1 MPLLS
6 RLSVQSWTW
15 KPLIIA
21 WAVAILV
28 GCESEAERKL
38 NQWRTRLLVSA
49 EPAYPVNI
57 EQIAKA
63 VPENGEVTIA
73 GRINAGKSDPF
84 EKGKATLIM
93 GELPEPGHDHA
104 PDDDCPFCRR
114 KLEESQHC
122 LVRFL
127 DESGNVLPYGAQELF
142 GVQNGQD
149 VVVVG
154 KATMLADLGI
164 LQLDASQIYVRP
176 NKPKSK

>member
-1 MPLLS
+1 MPLLV
-6 RLSVQSWTW
+6 RTWTW

-21 WAVAILV
+21 LSLV
-28 GCESEAERKL
+28 TLAGCESEAEKKM
-38 NQWRTRLLVSA
+38 NQWRSRLMVSA
-49 EPAYPVNI
+49 EPAYPVSI

-63 VPENGEVTIA
+63 VIEDRDVTIA

-127 DESGNVLPYGAQELF
+127 DESGNILPYGAQELF

-154 KATMLADLGI
+154 KASMLADIGI
-164 LQLDASQIYVRP
+164 LQLDASQIYIRP
-176 NKPKSK
+176 TKAKSK